1 MTDFDARLRE
11 RFQHLDASIPA
22 VPTPAVTA
30 PRRELN
36 RRRQGVFLLVAAA
49 VFLGTAA
56 VVTMAMPAPSDPAV
70 VARNAAD
77 EERVREDIGT
87 YTADACLSRD
97 QALTLF
103 RQRLDALG
111 LSAWTIRADDR
122 IKEARCVTGAPIG
135 DSQEIL
141 LIASMGGKVA
151 AALDRASAALL
162 DQCLGHD
169 EAVALVQSTLVAVGV
184 EDPKVEAT
192 GVRQVPV
199 GSAGDAYLSHV
210 AAGCFVYGGAQFDNV
225 GRYTWFVSGR

>member
-11 RFQHLDASIPA
+11 RFQHLDASMPP
-22 VPTPAVTA
+22 VPTPVVTA
-30 PRRELN
+30 PRRSLS

-56 VVTMAMPAPSDPAV
+56 VMAVATPPPPDPAV

-77 EERVREDIGT
+77 EERVRNDLGT

-97 QALTLF
+97 QAMTLF

-111 LSAWTIRADDR
+111 LSDWTIRADDR

-135 DSQEIL
+135 DTHEVL
-141 LIASMGGKVA
+141 LIPSMGGLA
-151 AALDRASAALL
+151 AALDSVAAQLL
-162 DQCLGHD
+162 DQCLRRD
-169 EAVALVQSTLVAVGV
+169 DAVALVRSTLVGLGV
-184 EDPKVEAT
+184 EDPNVQAT
-192 GVRQVPV
+192 GVRGVPV
-199 GSAGDAYLSHV
+199 GSAGNAYLEHV
-210 AAGCFVYGGAQFDNV
+210 DAGCYVYGGAQFDNV